1 MKATINLILLV
12 ISTSVYSQL
21 TYDEKNQI
29 AQEIFDSFE
38 EQYIKSSFVSI
49 WNDDTKAIN
58 QSKIK
63 FPNPNDFMNQI
74 DYQRELE
81 QTFRTKWY
89 NKQKW
94 FKSLKYSKEDNS
106 SIAYNVRAK
115 TRLNSNCNSFITF
128 SMMLPIKDPK
138 FPKLGYWEEIALG
151 FNSKNSN

>member
-1 MKATINLILLV
+1 MHLAGAGIVGSTNNFLILNMKTTINIILLV
-12 ISTSVYSQL
+12 ICSSVFSQL

-29 AQEIFDSFE
+29 AQEIFDSFDE
-38 EQYIKSSFVSI
+38 KYIKSSFVLI

-63 FPNPNDFMNQI
+63 FPNPNDFMKQI

-115 TRLNSNCNSFITF
+115 ISGF
-128 SMMLPIKDPK
+128 SLRNNYD
-138 FPKLGYWEEIALG
+138 EIPEL
-151 FNSKNSN
+151 KKQLLK

>member
-1 MKATINLILLV
+1 
-12 ISTSVYSQL
+12 L

-29 AQEIFDSFE
+29 AQEIFDSFDE
-38 EQYIKSSFVSI
+38 KYIKSSFVLI

-63 FPNPNDFMNQI
+63 FPNPNDFMKQI

-94 FKSLKYSKEDNS
+94 FKSLNYSKEDNS
-106 SIAYNVRAK
+106 SIAYYVRAK
-115 TRLNSNCNSFITF
+115 ISGFSLRNNYDKIPELKKQLLN
-128 SMMLPIKDPK
+128 
-138 FPKLGYWEEIALG
+138 
-151 FNSKNSN
+151 